1 MNDNQKYPIN
11 SKESHINQISN
22 ENLNINSTLK
32 SRLTSLEIVDTL
44 GQNNYNLTS
53 NTISQVYNQ
62 DSSLN
67 EEKVLRRKIF
77 IDENNEVE
85 KVMETF
91 EKFNTDEI
99 LQKRTDND
107 GKNLKNIVNENIE
120 RRVYLAEKDSKD
132 NLLEKYSNN
141 FNFSRRIV
149 KRTVFINENGEEEV
163 TETTVEENPT
173 NLEVLPVI
181 TKRRIIHINEA
192 GEEVQLHEET
202 STTGEFEDSS
212 ILKTIERVNSAD
224 YDTHKNLVYP
234 TENLNS
240 VINVGNSNE
249 KEAVSNTEVHS
260 TLISFEKSVT
270 DCTPT
275 EKLEPQGVESLQKEV
290 TPEAPISEIPS
301 EAFVSEVIPA
311 VDSISKDV
319 SSTEF
324 VLENAVVEKSVAEK
338 LNKKSEP
345 SNQPAEELATAEE
358 SINDYASESAEKT
371 ALENEGVSL
380 VENCVSTEPI
390 SQGEEEATLESAL
403 TETAVEES
411 EETITELSPQEATK
425 KETMVKEAL
434 PVEVSITHET
444 HTEILVEEIVEESIK
459 LVETMEETVPEE
471 SSTKSEGSVNKVEP
485 NELSISEEFLT
496 QISIPSEIPV
506 VSKTE
511 LTTKQFQTENTTA
524 VEPLR
529 EEATTGET
537 FLEEVSTEAKLN
549 TEGFVN
555 IEEPNELFNLE
566 KTLTEKL
573 VVEAV
578 PVVESAIVTLERPVP
593 DIVTVD
599 EVLENLIAE
608 EIERTEVFKEESIQE
623 EVQVKVTA
631 TEELLTEEGGSL
643 PEETTLEVP
652 AAKMVTSEV
661 SKEEVPADLS
671 FLEEATA
678 NASPPEVSAVGAAE
692 CEFKDIP
699 NSELSV
705 EHVLTEESIDE
716 KEPSDV
722 FSKVDPPTAAE
733 AVTAG
738 AIPVTDS
745 SIETSDT
752 INSSSNI
759 ESTFL
764 NVDLQHNNDLFSV
777 DAQIENDSAPV
788 AESVSNLS
796 ELKAKAITLQF
807 SSTEQDDTSR
817 TVSLEPSRGK
827 FLSKAE
833 IPLSEESNQESVNIE
848 ENLTEGTNDVP
859 GKESTLEVAPLADVT
874 INTEETLVEECV
886 SQKTSV
892 EATVESPI
900 EESFLEETPAEISE
914 VVPDESASKET
925 STEATAVIPVEESFL
940 DEILVEDYRKKL
952 VDYES
957 KEITGDETEEPPL
970 EKDTTAEVTK
980 EAAVAESSLKEVL
993 AEAAEEAVTQ
1003 VAVPQEVCG
1012 EIVDKAP
1019 IENANPEDVLKQ
1031 TMAHAEIKSYEAIT
1045 KTETL
1050 KQEAP
1055 ELEKLKEKNIKSE
1068 PVSEYIVQKTSGWL
1082 SGWFTKK
1089 EEPLN
1094 HAVDEAAIQ
1103 LSNKHNTDTGT
1114 LYAAQMTNAAKDV
1127 LEDVEHDVVETEKL
1141 KEFEAEA
1148 KVDSQETDEAAAEFA
1163 AETIKGSKQS
1173 EKSDTEN
1180 QADTISSE
1188 VQEVKLVARNAEV
1201 EAGVE
1206 PNGPVAESEKPA
1218 EAEILDKDAE
1228 KLAEEA
1234 VVEAVVDEPVVE
1246 EVIDEEHL
1254 VEAEVTAD
1262 EPAAEAE
1269 ETVDKAVVEEA
1280 IVEEAIVDEP
1290 VVKANIAADEPAV
1303 EFEIIVDEPA
1313 AEAEVIVDEPAGEAE
1328 VIIDEPAVEAE
1339 VLVDNAIVEAD
1350 IAAFKHVAEG
1360 FVDEPIV
1367 KAEVIV
1373 DEPVVEAEETVDEPA
1388 AAAEVIIEEPAT
1400 EAEEIVDEPVV
1411 EEVAVDEL
1419 DLTAEALVDES
1430 AFETEVLVCELAEEV
1445 TADEPALEAEAVV
1458 HESVVEADLVVDE
1471 TAVEAEVTV
1480 DEPAVEARAIVDE
1493 PVVDAGIVA
1502 DEPASEAEAVLE
1514 VEAEVI
1520 VDAPA
1525 AEAKETVDKAVVEEA
1540 IVDVP
1545 AADAEVIV
1553 DELVVEAEE
1562 TVDKAVVEEE
1572 IVDEPAEAEVIVDKF
1587 AAEAEEAVDKAVDEE
1602 AVVDKAAVKE
1612 AVVDEPAVDAEVI
1625 VEEPVVEAIVDEP
1638 VEAEVIFDEPAA
1650 EAKETVDEPAA
1661 EAKETVDEAAVEETV
1676 VEEPAVEAEETVDE
1690 PAAAAEVIIEEP

>member
-1 MNDNQKYPIN
+1 MYKIFLSLIINFFILDPIN

-107 GKNLKNIVNENIE
+107 GKNLKNIANENIE

-224 YDTHKNLVYP
+224 YD
-234 TENLNS
+234 
-240 VINVGNSNE
+240 IGNSNE

-411 EETITELSPQEATK
+411 EETITGLSPQEATK

-496 QISIPSEIPV
+496 EISIPSEIPV

-529 EEATTGET
+529 EKATTGET

-555 IEEPNELFNLE
+555 IEEPNEVFNLE

-705 EHVLTEESIDE
+705 EHVPTEESIDE

-833 IPLSEESNQESVNIE
+833 IPLSEESNQESYNIE

-1068 PVSEYIVQKTSGWL
+1068 PVSENIVQKTSGWL

-1313 AEAEVIVDEPAGEAE
+1313 AEAEVTVDTVVVEARVDEP
-1328 VIIDEPAVEAE
+1328 PAEAE

-1411 EEVAVDEL
+1411 EEAAVDEL

-1493 PVVDAGIVA
+1493 PGVDAGIVA

-1540 IVDVP
+1540 IVDEP
-1545 AADAEVIV
+1545 A
-1553 DELVVEAEE
+1553 
-1562 TVDKAVVEEE
+1562 
-1572 IVDEPAEAEVIVDKF
+1572 AEAEVIAEDSAV
-1587 AAEAEEAVDKAVDEE
+1587 EAEEAVDKVADEE
-1602 AVVDKAAVKE
+1602 
-1612 AVVDEPAVDAEVI
+1612 
-1625 VEEPVVEAIVDEP
+1625 
-1638 VEAEVIFDEPAA
+1638 
-1650 EAKETVDEPAA
+1650 
-1661 EAKETVDEAAVEETV
+1661 
-1676 VEEPAVEAEETVDE
+1676 
-1690 PAAAAEVIIEEP
+1690 